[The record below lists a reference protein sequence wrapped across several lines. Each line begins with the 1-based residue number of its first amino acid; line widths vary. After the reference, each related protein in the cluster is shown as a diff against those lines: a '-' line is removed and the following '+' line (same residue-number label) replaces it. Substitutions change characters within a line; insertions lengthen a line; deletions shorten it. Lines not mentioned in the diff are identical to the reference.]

1 LRLTTPITLG
11 ELARVAAGTVSGES
25 AFEVRGIASLEGAGA
40 DELTFAR
47 SASMRERATASAAGA
62 LLVPEDFGK
71 TDRPAI
77 IAPDVDLA
85 LALVGEY
92 LAAREC
98 PPPPPGVHPSATVGE
113 GASVGEGAGVG
124 PGAVVEAGASVGAR
138 ARIGA
143 GVYLGHGVAVGEDT
157 LIHANATVHWG
168 CRIGA
173 RCVVHSGAVVGADGF
188 GFARS
193 PDGSYHK
200 IPQLGNV
207 VLEDDVELGACACI
221 DRAMLDS
228 TVIAR
233 GAKLDNLIHIA
244 HNCRVG
250 EGTAMA
256 AQVGVAG
263 STRIGAGCQFGGQS
277 GVVGHVRLGD
287 GVRVGAGSPVI
298 KSVADGVEVWGFPAR
313 EKSRALREMAGAA
326 RSGRLAEEIRALR
339 RRLKALEADAPPAA
353 GTGDS

>member
-1 LRLTTPITLG
+1 LRLTTAVTLG
-11 ELARVAAGTVSGES
+11 ELARVAGGTVSGDE

-40 DELTFAR
+40 DELSFAR
-47 SASMRERATASAAGA
+47 SVEMRDRATASAAGA
-62 LLVPEDFGK
+62 LLLPEDFGDI
-71 TDRPAI
+71 DRPAI
-77 IAPDVDLA
+77 IVKDVDLA
-85 LALVGEY
+85 LALVGEV

-113 GASVGEGAGVG
+113 GALVGEGASVG
-124 PGAVVEAGASVGAR
+124 PGAVIEDGVTVGDR
-138 ARIGA
+138 ARVGA
-143 GVYLGHGVAVGEDT
+143 GVYLGRGVAVGEDT
-157 LIHANATVHWG
+157 IIHPNATVHWG

-233 GAKLDNLIHIA
+233 GAKLDNLVHIA

-298 KSVADGVEVWGFPAR
+298 KSVGDNIEVWGFPAR
-313 EKSRALREMAGAA
+313 EKSKALREMAGAA
-326 RSGRLAEEIRALR
+326 RSGKLAEEIRALR
-339 RRLKALEADAPPAA
+339 RRLKALEADAPGAA